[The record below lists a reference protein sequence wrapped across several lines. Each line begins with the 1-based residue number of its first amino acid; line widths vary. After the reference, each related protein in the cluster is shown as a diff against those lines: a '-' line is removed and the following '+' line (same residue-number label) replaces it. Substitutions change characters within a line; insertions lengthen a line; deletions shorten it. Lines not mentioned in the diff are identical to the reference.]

1 MQGNMVSFTRSYF
14 FIFLFSL
21 LGNTNIIECM
31 ENSEDMATLANRT
44 DCTMVIN
51 GTLIKRH
58 ENVLINT
65 AEDTEIILYY
75 YKTSLAQ
82 PFIFVITAGS
92 FTNNASYSLYINV
105 SRSIRSTLELDL
117 YDYLQERFQELF
129 PRLLTGSLFCSGKE
143 NAELSILYINEAPCS
158 STDIAIERSEHVTI
172 GATRNFPSYSLS
184 AAIPLGR
191 NNEPLFLSESVH
203 DADSRG
209 KTRTQH
215 IVRINKPT
223 ANNTDLATTIISEW
237 IQSDRN
243 IPQNIYKTD
252 KTHCIPV
259 EQFLLNLPLASEC
272 IVKCYDHKGLEIAE
286 PADPLA
292 VFGLYIQWNFSIE
305 LFKYDETTTTY
316 DGNDGEFQLG
326 LTIGHVGSAPRQ
338 ILQINHAVF
347 KPKNKKKANLKSGA
361 QFHSPTLQRSLQDAA
376 TQASTLTATPEDL
389 SSTSR
394 SQKKRK
400 STPIDSPEVS
410 AYVASLVNP
419 GHSEIIDRHG
429 NTKLRRASFPKEEG
443 ADHMSSL
450 SLIASS
456 HFGSPI
462 AEKSAGAV
470 EYDINHNSEDTT
482 WVSMLLSQ
490 AQDATP
496 GSPLVTRSYLL
507 SPVQGY
513 TEGSPSVI
521 SVHNDGQD
529 QLPPS
534 SSYLALTDE
543 ELEETA

>member
-1 MQGNMVSFTRSYF
+1 MISFTRSYF

-21 LGNTNIIECM
+21 LGSINIIQCM
-31 ENSEDMATLANRT
+31 ESSEGIATLANRT
-44 DCTMVIN
+44 DCTMIIN
-51 GTLIKRH
+51 GIRVNRH
-58 ENVLINT
+58 ENVSINT

-75 YKTSLAQ
+75 YKTSRAQ
-82 PFIFVITAGS
+82 PFKFIFTADC
-92 FTNNASYSLYINV
+92 FKNASSYSLYINV

-117 YDYLQERFQELF
+117 YHHLQENLSPYY
-129 PRLLTGSLFCSGKE
+129 PRLLTGSKFCSGKE
-143 NAELSILYINEAPCS
+143 NAELSILYIEETPCS
-158 STDIAIERSEHVTI
+158 DADIAIETSEHATL
-172 GATRNFPSYSLS
+172 GATRNFSSYSLS
-184 AAIPLGR
+184 AAIPLRYGD
-191 NNEPLFLSESVH
+191 ETLFLSESVH

-215 IVRINKPT
+215 IVKINQPT
-223 ANNTDLATTIISEW
+223 ANNRDLATTIISEW

-252 KTHCIPV
+252 KSHCIPV

-272 IVKCYDHKGLEIAE
+272 IVKCYDYKGLEIAE

-389 SSTSR
+389 ASTSR

-429 NTKLRRASFPKEEG
+429 NTKLRRASFPEEEG
-443 ADHMSSL
+443 EDHMSSL
-450 SLIASS
+450 PLIASS
-456 HFGSPI
+456 DFASPI
-462 AEKSAGAV
+462 AKKSAEEV

-490 AQDATP
+490 DQFAAP
-496 GSPLVTRSYLL
+496 LSPLATRSYLL
-507 SPVQGY
+507 SPVQGD
-513 TEGSPSVI
+513 TEGNPSVI
-521 SVHNDGQD
+521 SMHNDGQD